1 MIPKKITLIA
11 AFTLMAILS
20 GCGFHLRGVVKLS
33 AALHQLYIASDNP
46 YGPITL
52 QLKQILAHSGV
63 ILEDKPGPGII
74 TLDIKNERYNTSTF
88 SESASSKTKQ
98 YTLFLNLDYDLKNS
112 GGGTLYGPKTITTQE
127 NYTVNESTV
136 LTTTTQ
142 EDNVRASLQKQTVY
156 LLLDQLNSKSVNTAL
171 QPSANNSNEN

>member
-1 MIPKKITLIA
+1 MIRKKMAIITV
-11 AFTLMAILS
+11 FTLVLVLS
-20 GCGFHLRGVVKLS
+20 GCGFHLRGIVKLS

-74 TLDIKNERYNTSTF
+74 TLDLKNERYNTTTF

-98 YTLFLNLDYDLKNS
+98 YTLFLNLDYDLKDNKGS
-112 GGGTLYGPKTITTQE
+112 TLFGPKTITTQE
-127 NYTVNESTV
+127 NYTVNESSI

-142 EDNVRASLQKQTVY
+142 EDSVRASLQKRTVY
-156 LLLDQLNSKSVNTAL
+156 LLLDQLNSKLVNSAL
-171 QPSANNSNEN
+171 QKASNTSNEN